1 MKRKRASKA
10 LSLLLTLCMVL
21 GLLPGMT
28 LTASATDDT
37 HDHSLPEWKAL
48 TAETVNG
55 GYPYSGK
62 YYLSDDLTLTKNLI
76 INGQNVTI
84 CLNGHVLTGKSN
96 DYSVIQVKNG
106 GTLTIFDC
114 QNTEHKGYIDTEG
127 LWKAGTTVPDGCT
140 ECDLT
145 GGVITGGNPSYSEYG
160 GAVYAESG
168 TTVTFTGGNIA
179 GNKASR
185 GGGVYNQG
193 TLNLDGGKIVGN
205 KALYNGGGVSNGSPG
220 YTGGTVNMTGGAIS
234 YNTTDSGN
242 NGNYGG
248 GVYSDGTF
256 NMTSGTISHNYVNG
270 TGGGV
275 YLSYGKTAS
284 IANATITN
292 NTASKLAAGVYCNTV
307 NFTLSGTVNISEN
320 KIHLGTESRSN
331 LYLDRSSSNNVIIP
345 LTSEL
350 NTNSCIGVSG
360 PRSLYDFAQASRPI
374 AQDYRN
380 CFFAD
385 DPAKMIQVEE
395 RDGYSYLKLIPNPT
409 PYTVTFNANGGSGKM
424 DARNIGGGDYDLPEC
439 EFTAP
444 EGKRFAGWALTADGP
459 VISTYSVD
467 HDFTLYAIWRAPVP
481 VSIRNGGYPYL
492 QGIGGGNMI
501 LAMDAAGDGVTY
513 QWQSASSEN
522 GEYSNISGATES
534 TYTFEPASGKW
545 YRCMVSGT
553 PSKAV
558 TAVKSSSSTWTTTTD
573 SKWYLSNGTMAYTFD
588 GTSFDVVGLYKKNN
602 TDYMM
607 SVSNGGWQMY
617 SYTDA
622 EPNAGNTAAARL
634 DALKVSFSE
643 TDAYVLNFEADL
655 ADNHKSFA
663 FGCDTQL
670 GNRTTSGDYY
680 NTGALKA
687 MVKDGALSQI
697 AMVGAGSFENAT
709 DTDPA
714 FVIKPLDPAASRF
727 WIGDK
732 SDRETYAYNTSGGD
746 ATETVGG
753 RKAVTLV
760 KNTDSGMT
768 MSWMNVE
775 SGGSVRFQFRVGS
788 VANVNGGVDYATEH
802 LTGLE
807 AGANY
812 TIKVGSTTY
821 NLTADENG
829 KIPLSGQSYDLIGE
843 KITIQKSGET
853 ASKEITVDARPAAP
867 STPTALSL
875 DAADKPEN
883 IPYGVEVSEV
893 SENSVTISPK
903 AGQEYEYSTDGTNW
917 SRIEGRQV
925 TGLSGDS
932 VRIRTRRP
940 GNKFYPASEFSAPV
954 TVDLKP
960 MLTASASGYSG
971 TYDGNAHSITVEAPE
986 GAAVQY
992 SASYIGNYGEGNPS
1006 YTNADYYTVYYRVTK
1021 EGCYPAYGSARVTI
1035 IKKPVTAVLTVAEKT
1050 YDGTVAATVTAAVN
1064 SGLISGDSI
1073 SITGLTG
1080 TFDNANAGEN
1090 KTVTVDSGG
1099 KSITGTGT
1107 DNYTVTIPASATGKI
1122 NPKPITVTAAAKT
1135 KTYGEADPT
1144 LTYRVNDGGLVGSDT
1159 LTGALT
1165 RAPGVNVGTYAIGQ
1179 GTLANSNYTI
1189 TFEGADLTITQ
1200 RTIHPS
1206 VTMADYGYDNTPST
1220 PVINADQ
1227 GDGAVTYYYSTYSDI
1242 VTNPDHRIVWD
1253 GMTGTT
1259 LRAGTYYMIAHVAGT
1274 DNCTEGT
1281 TALITFKVTPSAY
1294 AAPTAP
1300 TVDGFTVTVDEAD
1313 REKKL
1318 EYAVVTQGSPEP
1330 TCYVSVPA
1338 LNGSGS
1344 FELTGLAE
1352 STNYTVY
1359 LRQKASADGNY
1370 AASDPVSA
1378 DFTTPARYSVA
1389 YNANYGSGTVPASV
1403 TQNSGSSVTV
1413 ASGSGLRRTGYT
1425 FSGWNTKADGSGTA
1439 YAAGRTI
1446 SAGATLYAQWAAN
1459 TYTVKF
1465 NANGGTGTMADQDF
1479 TYDAAAALRTKNFT
1493 KVGYHFAGWA
1503 TSAGG
1508 SAVYSDRQS
1517 VKNLASG
1524 GSVTLYAVWVQNVY
1538 GISGTI
1544 NGASNALV
1552 TVKLMR
1558 GTKEVATSSSVIM
1571 TGSASYTGAY
1581 EFSNIPA
1588 GTYNIVA
1595 TQVVSSKTRTV
1606 TALVVVTDNIAAK
1619 DITMPSGDTSS
1630 VLDVKENTR
1639 PVVVGGLD
1647 DEASTKAEAGK
1658 SVTVTMTVQKQEEQQ
1673 LPDTASQAEQ
1683 QTQEAIADIKVKAS
1697 GQTLEFMDI
1706 AVEKKVQVSGGTP
1719 STTIE
1724 TLTQTNAVMEIVI
1737 PYNMAGKNNVTV
1749 YRYHGGTAETFTEST
1764 AKTDGTFS
1772 LDRDHDLIYVYAQ
1785 KFSTYA
1791 IGYTVPSPS
1800 SGSGGSIG
1808 YSITLTN
1815 STPDGGKLSVSPKSA
1830 ARGATVTITVAPD
1843 DGYELDQLT
1852 VQDRNGKEIAV
1863 TAKGSGKY
1871 TFTMPAGSVTVKA
1884 SFKESV
1890 WKRGYGDCPK
1900 DNTCPI
1906 PHYTDAKA
1914 TDWYHDGV
1922 HFCLENGLMVGYGD
1936 NIFKPNAHTTRS
1948 MLIVM
1953 LWRLNG
1959 SPVVNYALDFADV
1972 KEGTWYTEAVR
1983 WAKSEGVAGGYGNG
1997 KFGPDDTLTREQMV
2011 VMLYRYARYKGY
2023 DVSVGEDTN
2032 ILSFDDATTVAE
2044 YAIPA
2049 MQWACG
2055 SGVVGGKD
2063 AANGS
2068 GMILD
2073 PKGST
2078 TRAELA
2084 TMVMRF
2090 CAEIVK

>member
-10 LSLLLTLCMVL
+10 LSLLLTLCMVI

-205 KALYNGGGVSNGSPG
+205 KAVFNGGGVSSV
-220 YTGGTVNMTGGAIS
+220 GGTVNMTGGAIS

-242 NGNYGG
+242 NGNMGG
-248 GVYSDGTF
+248 GVYSESTF
-256 NMTSGTISHNYVNG
+256 TMSGGTITHNHVNG

-292 NTASKLAAGVYCNTV
+292 NTASKLAAGVYCNTI
-307 NFTLSGTVNISEN
+307 NFTLSGMVNISGNE
-320 KIHLGTESRSN
+320 IYLGTGGRSN
-331 LYLDRSSSNNVIIP
+331 LYLNQSSSNDVIIH
-345 LTSEL
+345 LTDAL
-350 NTNSCIGVSG
+350 NTNSHIGISVPKLS
-360 PRSLYDFAQASRPI
+360 YFAQGSGYI
-374 AQDYRN
+374 AADYKA

-385 DPAKMIQVEE
+385 DPQRKIEVEVS
-395 RDGYSYLKLIPNPT
+395 GSYSYLELITNLY
-409 PYTVTFNANGGSGKM
+409 PYTVTFNANGGSGTM
-424 DARNIGGGDYDLPEC
+424 APEEVAIGDYDLPEC

-444 EGKRFAGWALTADGP
+444 EGKRFAGWALTAEGP
-459 VISTYSVD
+459 VINTYSVD
-467 HDFTLYAIWRAPVP
+467 HDFTLYAIWRDPVP
-481 VSIRNGGYPYL
+481 VSIQNGGYPYL
-492 QGIGGGNMI
+492 QKIVNGQMI

-534 TYTFEPASGKW
+534 TYTFYPDSGKW
-545 YRCMVSGT
+545 YRCVVSGT

-558 TAVKSSSSTWTTTTD
+558 MAVKSSSSTWTTTDT
-573 SKWYLSNGTMAYTFD
+573 KWYLGNGTMAYTFD
-588 GTSFDVVGLYKKNN
+588 GTSFDVVGLYQKDS

-607 SVSNGGWQMY
+607 SASNGGWEMY

-622 EPNAGNTAAARL
+622 EPYAGNTAAAKL

-655 ADNHKSFA
+655 ADGHESFA

-670 GNRTTSGDYY
+670 GNRTTSGAYY

-697 AMVGAGSFENAT
+697 AMVGAGSFETAA
-709 DTDPA
+709 DADPA
-714 FVIKPLDPAASRF
+714 FVIKPLDPASRF
-727 WIGDK
+727 WIGNYY
-732 SDRETYAYNTSGGD
+732 SRETYAYNTSGGD

-753 RKAVTLV
+753 REAVTLV
-760 KNTDSGMT
+760 KNTNSGMT

-775 SGGSVRFQFRVGS
+775 SGRSVKFQFRVGS
-788 VANVNGGVDYATEH
+788 VANVNGGVDYVTEC
-802 LTGLE
+802 LTGLTADAE
-807 AGANY
+807 Y
-812 TIKVGSTTY
+812 TITVGETSY
-821 NLTADENG
+821 PLTADESG
-829 KIPLSGQSYDLIGE
+829 KILLSGQSYDLIG
-843 KITIQKSGET
+843 KTITIQKSGEST
-853 ASKEITVDARPAAP
+853 YKEITVAARPAAP

-875 DAADKPEN
+875 TAAEKPEDL
-883 IPYGVEVSEV
+883 PSSVEVSEV
-893 SENSVTISPK
+893 SENSVTISAK

-917 SRIEGRQV
+917 TLVNGTQV
-925 TGLSGDS
+925 TGLSGES
-932 VRIRTRRP
+932 VQIRTRRP
-940 GNKFYPASEFSAPV
+940 ATKFDLASEFSDPV

-960 MLTASASGYSG
+960 MVTASARGYSVP
-971 TYDGNAHSITVEAPE
+971 YDGSAHSITVTAPE
-986 GAAVQY
+986 DATVQY
-992 SASYIGNYGEGNPS
+992 SANFQANYENTNPS
-1006 YTNADYYTVYYRVTK
+1006 YTAAGTYRVFYRATK
-1021 EGCYPAYGSARVTI
+1021 EGCYPAYGYAVVTI
-1035 IKKPVTAVLTVAEKT
+1035 SKRPVTAVLTVAEKT
-1050 YDGTVAATVTAAVN
+1050 YDGTTEAEVTAALA
-1064 SGLISGDSI
+1064 SADRIDGDSI

-1080 TFDNANAGEN
+1080 TFDNANAGEG
-1090 KTVTVDSGG
+1090 KTVAVNSSD
-1099 KSITGTGT
+1099 KSITGTGLS
-1107 DNYTVTIPASATGKI
+1107 NYTVTIPDSATGRI
-1122 NPKPITVTAAAKT
+1122 NPKPITVTANAQT
-1135 KTYGEADPT
+1135 KTYGEADPA
-1144 LTYRVNDGGLVGSDT
+1144 LTYTVNDGGLVGSDT
-1159 LTGALT
+1159 LAGALT
-1165 RAPGVNVGTYAIGQ
+1165 REKGESAGTYAIRQ
-1179 GTLANSNYTI
+1179 GTLANSNYAI
-1189 TFEGADLTITQ
+1189 TFVGANLTITQ
-1200 RTIHPS
+1200 KGSAPT
-1206 VTMADYGYDNTPST
+1206 VTMEPYAYGTTPST
-1220 PVINADQ
+1220 PSIDAK
-1227 GDGAVTYYYSTYSDI
+1227 GSDGTVTVYYSTYSDI
-1242 VTNPDHRIVWD
+1242 VTNPAHRIVWAD
-1253 GMTGTT
+1253 MTGTT

-1281 TALITFKVTPSAY
+1281 TALITFQVTPSAY

-1300 TVDGFTVTVDEAD
+1300 RVDGFTVTVDEAD

-1318 EYAVVTQGSPEP
+1318 EYAVVTQGSEAP

-1370 AASDPVSA
+1370 AASAYVSA
-1378 DFTTPARYSVA
+1378 NFTTPTRYSVA

-1439 YAAGRTI
+1439 YAAGDTI
-1446 SAGATLYAQWAAN
+1446 SAGATLYAQWSAN

-1479 TYDAAAALRTKNFT
+1479 TYDAAAPLRANSFT
-1493 KVGYHFAGWA
+1493 KADYRFAGWA

-1508 SAVYSDRQS
+1508 AVVYANQHS
-1517 VKNLASG
+1517 VKNLASS

-1538 GISGTI
+1538 DISGTI

-1558 GTKEVATSSSVIM
+1558 GTTEVASSSVSM
-1571 TGSASYTGAY
+1571 TGSTPYTGTY
-1581 EFSNIPA
+1581 GFSNIPA

-1595 TQVVSSKTRTV
+1595 TQTVSEKTRTV
-1606 TALVVVTDNIAAK
+1606 TALVVVTDGDQTENI
-1619 DITMPSGDTSS
+1619 TVPNGDTSS

-1658 SVTVTMTVQKQEEQQ
+1658 SVTVTMTVKKQEEQQ
-1673 LPDTASQAEQ
+1673 LPNTASQAEQ

-1697 GQTLEFMDI
+1697 GQTLEFMEI
-1706 AVEKKVQVSGGTP
+1706 EVKKDVTVGI
-1719 STTIE
+1719 STTTE
-1724 TLTQTNAVMEIVI
+1724 KLAVTNTVMEIVI
-1737 PYNMAGKNNVTV
+1737 PYDMAGKNNITV
-1749 YRYHGGTAETFTEST
+1749 YRHHDGVAEAFAETTT
-1764 AKTDGTFS
+1764 KADGTFY
-1772 LDRDHDLIYVYAQ
+1772 LDRENNLIYLYAQ

-1800 SGSGGSIG
+1800 SGSGSGSIS
-1808 YSITLTN
+1808 YPVSIPD
-1815 STPDGGKLSVSPKSA
+1815 STPNGGKISVSTKSA
-1830 ARGATVTITVAPD
+1830 SKGSTVTITVAPD
-1843 DGYELDQLT
+1843 DGYELDKLS
-1852 VQDRNGKEIAV
+1852 VKDKNGKEIAI
-1863 TAKGSGKY
+1863 TAKGNGKY

-1890 WKRGYGDCPK
+1890 WNRGYGDCPK

-1906 PHYTDAKA
+1906 WPYTDAKT

-1936 NIFKPNAHTTRS
+1936 NIFQPNAPTTRA

-2011 VMLYRYARYKGY
+2011 VMLYRYARYKGC

-2032 ILSFDDATTVAE
+2032 ILSFGDATTVAE

-2063 AANGS
+2063 ATDGS
-2068 GMILD
+2068 GLILD

>member
-1 MKRKRASKA
+1 MKRKTASKA

-28 LTASATDDT
+28 LTASAAEGT
-37 HDHSLPEWKAL
+37 HDHSQGWTEL
-48 TAETVNG
+48 TAG
-55 GYPYSGK
+55 GYPKSGN
-62 YYLSDDLTLTKNLI
+62 YYLSDDLTLSSNLI

-106 GTLTIFDC
+106 GTLTICDC
-114 QNTEHKGYIDTEG
+114 GSTEHKGYLDAEG
-127 LWKAGTTVPDGCT
+127 LWKAGESVPDGCT
-140 ECDLT
+140 KCDLT
-145 GGVITGGNPSYSEYG
+145 GGVITGGNPGTYEKG
-160 GAVYAESG
+160 GAVNIASG

-179 GNKASR
+179 GNTADY
-185 GGGVYNQG
+185 GGGVYNEG

-205 KALYNGGGVSNGSPG
+205 KALYTGGGVSNGSPG
-220 YTGGTVNMTGGAIS
+220 YAGGNVNMTGGAIS

-248 GVYSDGTF
+248 GVYNDGTF
-256 NMTSGTISHNYVNG
+256 NMTGGTISHNYVNG
-270 TGGGV
+270 KGGGV
-275 YLSYGKTAS
+275 YISYGKQTS
-284 IANATITN
+284 IANAAITN
-292 NTASKLAAGVYCNTV
+292 NTASASAAGVYCNTI

-320 KIHLGTESRSN
+320 EIHLGTGGRSN
-331 LYLDRSSSNNVIIP
+331 LYLDNN
-345 LTSEL
+345 TSLYVTDKL
-350 NTNSCIGVSG
+350 NTDSRIGISG
-360 PRSLYDFAQASRPI
+360 SDVYRFAQGSYGL
-374 AQDYRN
+374 DLKSWKGS
-380 CFFAD
+380 FFAD
-385 DPAKMIQVEE
+385 DPTKMVEVE
-395 RDGYSYLKLIPNPT
+395 AGSYGYLKLVTNPY
-409 PYTVTFNANGGSGKM
+409 PYTVTFDANGGSGTM
-424 DARNIGGGDYDLPEC
+424 ASQNIAGGKYTLPKC
-439 EFTAP
+439 DFTAP
-444 EGKRFAGWALTADGP
+444 EGKRFDGWALTADGT
-459 VISTYSVD
+459 VINTTTITVNENI
-467 HDFTLYAIWRAPVP
+467 TLYAIWRDPVP

-492 QGIGGGNMI
+492 QKIVNGSMI

-522 GEYSNISGATES
+522 GPFSDISGATES
-534 TYTFEPASGKW
+534 TYTFYPASGKW

-558 TAVKSSSSTWTTTTD
+558 MAVKSSGSTWTTTTG

-588 GTSFDVVGLYKKNN
+588 GTSFDVVGLYQKNG

-607 SVSNGGWQMY
+607 SVSNGGWAMY
-617 SYTDA
+617 SNTAA
-622 EPNAGNTAAARL
+622 EPNAGNPAAAKL

-643 TDAYVLNFEADL
+643 TDAYTLNFEADL
-655 ADNHKSFA
+655 AEGQKAFA

-670 GNRTTSGDYY
+670 GNRTTSGTYY

-697 AMVGAGSFENAT
+697 AMVGAESFETAA
-709 DTDPA
+709 DADPA
-714 FVIKPLDPAASRF
+714 FVIKPLDTASRF

-732 SDRETYAYNTSGGD
+732 SSRKTYAYNTSGGD

-753 RKAVTLV
+753 REAVTLV

-768 MSWMNVE
+768 MSWMNVP
-775 SGGSVRFQFRVGS
+775 SGGSVKFQFRVGS
-788 VANVNGGVDYATEH
+788 VANVNGGVDYATEC

-807 AGANY
+807 ANTEY
-812 TIKVGSTTY
+812 TITVDGTPYT
-821 NLTADENG
+821 LTADENG
-829 KIPLSGQSYDLIGE
+829 KIPLSGKTYDLIG
-843 KITIQKSGET
+843 KTITIQKSGET
-853 ASKEITVDARPAAP
+853 ASREITVDARPTAP
-867 STPTALSL
+867 SAPTALSL
-875 DAADKPEN
+875 TAAEKPEAL
-883 IPYGVEVSEV
+883 PSGVEVSGV
-893 SENSVTISPK
+893 SKTSVTISPK
-903 AGQEYEYSTDGTNW
+903 AGQEYYYSTDGTDW
-917 SRIEGRQV
+917 TRIEGTQV
-925 TGLSGDS
+925 TGLTGES
-932 VRIRTRRP
+932 VQIRARKA
-940 GNKFYPASEFSAPV
+940 GNKFYLASEFSDAV

-960 MLTASASGYSG
+960 MATASASGYSVP
-971 TYDGNAHSITVEAPE
+971 YDGSSHSITVTASD
-986 GAAVQY
+986 GAVVQY
-992 SASYIGNYGEGNPS
+992 SANFQANYENTNPS
-1006 YTNADYYTVYYRVTK
+1006 YTAAGTHRVFYRATK
-1021 EGCYPAYGSARVTI
+1021 EGCYPAYGYAVVTI
-1035 IKKPVTAVLTVAEKT
+1035 SKKPVTAVLTVAEKT
-1050 YDGTVAATVTAAVN
+1050 YDGTTEAEVTAAVD
-1064 SGLISGDSI
+1064 SADLIGKDSI

-1080 TFDNANAGEN
+1080 TFDNVNAGEG
-1090 KTVTVDSGG
+1090 KKVTVNASG
-1099 KSITGTGT
+1099 KSITGTGA
-1107 DNYTVTIPASATGKI
+1107 DNYAVTIPISATGKI
-1122 NPKPITVTAAAKT
+1122 NPKSITVTAEAKA
-1135 KTYGEADPT
+1135 KTYGEADPA
-1144 LTYRVNDGGLVGSDT
+1144 LTYTVNVGGLVGSDT

-1165 RAPGVNVGTYAIGQ
+1165 RAPGETVGTYAIGQ
-1179 GTLANSNYTI
+1179 GTLANSNYAI
-1189 TFEGADLTITQ
+1189 TFVGADFTITQ
-1200 RTIHPS
+1200 RNIHPS
-1206 VTMADYGYDNTPST
+1206 VTMADYGYDNTPSA
-1220 PVINADQ
+1220 PVINADH

-1242 VTNPDHRIVWD
+1242 VTNQDHRIVWN

-1281 TALITFKVTPSAY
+1281 TDLITFKVTPSSY
-1294 AAPTAP
+1294 EQPTAP
-1300 TVDGFTVTVDEAD
+1300 TVSDFTVTIGEAD

-1318 EYAVVTQGSPEP
+1318 EYAVVTQGSDAPAG
-1330 TCYVSVPA
+1330 YVSVPA

-1370 AASDPVSA
+1370 AASDPVSTS
-1378 DFTTPARYSVA
+1378 FTTPTRYSVA

-1413 ASGSGLRRTGYT
+1413 DSGSGLRRTGYT
-1425 FSGWNTKADGSGTA
+1425 FNGWNTKADGKGTA
-1439 YAAGRTI
+1439 YAPGVTI
-1446 SAGATLYAQWAAN
+1446 SAGATLYAQWKAN

-1465 NANGGTGTMADQDF
+1465 NANGGAGTMADQDF
-1479 TYDAAAALRTKNFT
+1479 TYDATAAALSTKNFT
-1493 KVGYHFAGWA
+1493 KAGYHFAGWA

-1508 SAVYSDRQS
+1508 SAVYSDQQS
-1517 VKNLASG
+1517 VKNLASD

-1544 NGASNALV
+1544 TGVSNADV

-1558 GTKEVATSSSVIM
+1558 GTTEVASSTVRM
-1571 TGSASYTGAY
+1571 TGSKPYTGIY
-1581 EFSNIPA
+1581 GFSDIPA

-1595 TQVVSSKTRTV
+1595 TQDVSSKTRTV
-1606 TALVVVTDNIAAK
+1606 TALVVVTDGDQTENV
-1619 DITMPSGDTSS
+1619 TVPSGDTSS

-1658 SVTVTMTVQKQEEQQ
+1658 SVTVTMTVKKQEEQQ
-1673 LPDTASQAEQ
+1673 LPNTASPAEQ
-1683 QTQEAIADIKVKAS
+1683 QTQEAIAEIKAKAP
-1697 GQTLEFMDI
+1697 GKTLEFMDI
-1706 AVEKKVQVSGGTP
+1706 EVEKKVQESGQPDIT
-1719 STTIE
+1719 E
-1724 TLTQTNAVMEIVI
+1724 KLAVTNTVMEIVI
-1737 PYNMAGKNNVTV
+1737 PYDMAGKNNITV
-1749 YRYHGGTAETFTEST
+1749 YRHHDGVAEAFAENTTK
-1764 AKTDGTFS
+1764 ADGTFY
-1772 LDRDHDLIYVYAQ
+1772 LDRENNLIYVYAQ

-1791 IGYTVPSPS
+1791 IGYTVPS
-1800 SGSGGSIG
+1800 SGGSGDSTG

-1830 ARGATVTITVAPD
+1830 ARGATVTITVTPD
-1843 DGYELDQLT
+1843 KGYELDQLT
-1852 VQDRNGKEIAV
+1852 VQDRSGKEIAV

-1890 WKRGYGDCPK
+1890 WNRGYGDCPK

-1906 PHYTDAKA
+1906 WPYTDAKT

-1936 NIFKPNAHTTRS
+1936 NIFQPNAPTTRA

-2011 VMLYRYARYKGY
+2011 VMLYRYARYKGC

-2032 ILSFDDATTVAE
+2032 ILSFGDTTTVAE

-2063 AANGS
+2063 ATDGS
-2068 GMILD
+2068 GLILD